1 VLDREEASL
10 DPVLDQACR
19 LVRQT
24 GWWQQGLPWC
34 PSSTSVVLHLHGFAT
49 IIFGGRLFATR
60 LYNFASLSAI
70 VEVDA
75 MKGIIDCFI
84 FDRRGL
90 PW

>member
-1 VLDREEASL
+1 MGGGGGR
-10 DPVLDQACR
+10 DQICSAAAACNA
-19 LVRQT
+19 VAF
-24 GWWQQGLPWC
+24 GMVC
-34 PSSTSVVLHLHGFAT
+34 HAHGFAT